1 LKRNSKIRD
10 IMRKAFKEATAKEDF
25 EGCFEVHKERNIYN
39 FYMQVPTT
47 DDDKTK
53 TASGTATHEL
63 CPNEVAQTTSGGQQ
77 PGFPRQGLRP

>member
-1 LKRNSKIRD
+1 
-10 IMRKAFKEATAKEDF
+10 MRKAFKEAMAKDDF
-25 EGCFEVHKERNIYN
+25 EGCFVVHKERNIYN
-39 FYMQVPTT
+39 FYMQVTTT

-77 PGFPRQGLRP
+77 PGFPRHGLRP